1 MSTGSS
7 RCTAATWPTCAVP
20 WRSAPRQRHRRAGV
34 LGRREIPVARRHV
47 AGLAGLVVGDE
58 DETRAAANARGGWSR
73 RTATWPR
80 APDHGAAAAVAAGAG
95 AFGGL
100 IGSLPLLFL
109 LWPALQDFDLLG
121 VPVPVLVLAVPLFP
135 LIVVIG
141 LLYQRRADA
150 LDETFRDVVTHE

>member
-1 MSTGSS
+1 MSDG
-7 RCTAATWPTCAVP
+7 AGP
-20 WRSAPRQRHRRAGV
+20 PR
-34 LGRREIPVARRHV
+34 
-47 AGLAGLVVGDE
+47 
-58 DETRAAANARGGWSR
+58 
-73 RTATWPR
+73 PR
-80 APDHGAAAAVAAGAG
+80 APRDELAEGTPHGDVYLARLIRAQLRLSLLALG

-109 LWPALQDFDLLG
+109 LWPALQDLDLFG
-121 VPVPVLVLAVPLFP
+121 VPVPVLVLAAPLFP